1 MSTNHPVA
9 ISIDTFDVR
18 RFGKVEGHLQSI
30 SPMPLVDERTGETYF
45 RASVALSEAV
55 VGDGYFQ
62 RRLQAGMTVVAEMA
76 TGEKTLLSYMLKP
89 VQLTVAR
96 AFRGRKNETTGASK
110 NCHDVAYQRA
120 SG

>member
-1 MSTNHPVA
+1 
-9 ISIDTFDVR
+9 
-18 RFGKVEGHLQSI
+18 
-30 SPMPLVDERTGETYF
+30 MPLVDERTGETYF